1 MTEKTK
7 NEKKKYIDGFTQ
19 FLASSPFLI
28 GLWLQ
33 QDIESFNELGNGH
46 SLALDGTLNIAVKFS
61 ESWIFYFTFA
71 IYSKAVKIEPVP
83 TLEVLTDCH
92 DERLVTCLLPSLL
105 CDEQKWY
112 GHKVKPVPIICKV
125 DLSWSLIGAI
135 LSEFNAASLE
145 KYLERSFQIRSGK
158 DFSNHLPTVTL
169 LHSVEV
175 F

>member
-1 MTEKTK
+1 M
-7 NEKKKYIDGFTQ
+7 
-19 FLASSPFLI
+19 
-28 GLWLQ
+28 WLQ
-33 QDIESFNELGNGH
+33 QDIESFHELGNGH

-61 ESWIFYFTFA
+61 ENWIFYFTFA
-71 IYSKAVKIEPVP
+71 IYSRTVKIEPVP
-83 TLEVLTDCH
+83 KLEVLTDCH

-112 GHKVKPVPIICKV
+112 GHKVKPVPIISTV

-135 LSEFNAASLE
+135 ISEFNAASLE
-145 KYLERSFQIRSGK
+145 KYLERSFQIVLGK

-169 LHSVEV
+169 LHSVAV